1 MKKTLNEQIS
11 LTDSIMC
18 NFLNGE
24 KVNGEFGICRMG
36 KKKVIFLTQ
45 VSTTLVYQICVNII
59 NLRIS
64 SDSDYYNL

>member
-1 MKKTLNEQIS
+1 
-11 LTDSIMC
+11 MC

-24 KVNGEFGICRMG
+24 KVDGEFGICRMG